1 LLRSD
6 SKHQPV
12 GLALTAHVLEVRA
25 ERGRDPLLGIRVG
38 AQRPAHGLHQRA
50 HALVEQGQVELE
62 LAGEMLVEHGLADAR
77 AFGDVIHRGGV
88 VPLGH
93 EHLKRRVQ

>member
-1 LLRSD
+1 MAATRC
-6 SKHQPV
+6 
-12 GLALTAHVLEVRA
+12 
-25 ERGRDPLLGIRVG
+25 LGSGFEPQRV
-38 AQRPAHGLHQRA
+38 AHGLHQGA

-77 AFGDVIHRGGV
+77 AFGDLIHRGGV
-88 VPLGH
+88 VPLGY